1 MLDGIKSAWTHTKK
15 VNKNLVFNVY
25 NSNTDRPENSTFD
38 SNNTL
43 NKLNSLVWRTE
54 NYAFS

>member
-1 MLDGIKSAWTHTKK
+1 MLGGIKSAWTHTKK
-15 VNKNLVFNVY
+15 VNKNLVLF
-25 NSNTDRPENSTFD
+25 TDRPENSSVD

-43 NKLNSLVWRTE
+43 SKLNSVVWRTE